1 MERIGV
7 KMDQIELQ
15 QTYEQA
21 LKLGKQAW
29 NQKVFKG
36 ESGYLRT
43 LDSML
48 KKGDIVTE
56 YPLGLVEVPI
66 HKIIGTYTHS
76 RSISFADNYMPIM
89 DIQSEFATKWMNL
102 YRYHIESGIADPIK
116 VYEYLNRFFVIEG
129 NKRVSVLKFVNGTTI
144 NGQVIRLVPKRNTE
158 DKTNTIYYEYIS
170 FYKETRINSIWFTEI
185 GRFTELLDYIKQ
197 YRQLIKDEESDK
209 LFLSNCYRPFRQMY
223 HELLDTQL
231 DITTGDAFLTFL
243 KIYGLPKEITPE
255 KHKNHIRN
263 VVNELKII
271 NLDENYVETDVVK
284 VAKRKRVFTSLTEL
298 VIPKKVIKIAF
309 VYAKSPTSS
318 GWTNAHEL
326 GRLHIENVF
335 KGQIQTQT
343 IENVPENER
352 AYDSFKA
359 LAQSGVDVIFST
371 SPTFLAPAL
380 KAAMEYRQ
388 VKFFHCAATHSYTA
402 LTLYYG
408 RIHEPRYILGMIAG
422 AMTQSNIIGYVAPYP
437 ISEVVSSINAFT
449 LGALA
454 VNPYVKVKALWT
466 NCWDSPSE
474 SKKVA
479 HTLQNLGADIIS
491 NEDLP
496 IPGDRTKE
504 YGVYRIQ
511 RESGE
516 KTHYAMAIWNW
527 GLFYEQV
534 IQSILNGYLKTMGD
548 NEVPINFWQGLNNG
562 IVDVLYSNRNMN
574 SSMKN
579 LIESVK
585 QSIVNKEF
593 NIFQGPLRDQK
604 GVLRAQAGEL
614 LDYDHIIHMDWLIE
628 GVEGEI
634 PDIKTLTPADPFSYM
649 QGLNN

>member
-1 MERIGV
+1 
-7 KMDQIELQ
+7 MDQIELQ
-15 QTYEQA
+15 QAYEQA

-48 KKGDIVTE
+48 QKGDIVTE
-56 YPLGLVEVPI
+56 YPLGLVEIPI
-66 HKIIGTYTHS
+66 HKIVGTYTHS

-89 DIQSEFATKWMNL
+89 DSKSEFALKWMNL
-102 YRYHIESGIADPIK
+102 YDYHIESGIADPIK

-144 NGQVIRLVPKRNTE
+144 NGQVIRLIPKRNPE
-158 DKTNTIYYEYIS
+158 DKTNTIYYEYID
-170 FYKETRINSIWFTEI
+170 FYKQTKINSIWFTEV

-197 YRQLIKDEESDK
+197 YRQMIQDEDSDK
-209 LFLSNCYRPFRQMY
+209 LFLSNCYRPFRQIY
-223 HELLDTQL
+223 HEFLDTKL
-231 DITTGDAFLTFL
+231 DITTGDAFLIFL
-243 KIYGLPKEITPE
+243 KIYGLPKEITSE
-255 KHKNHIRN
+255 KNRNQIRN

-271 NLDENYVETDVVK
+271 DLDENYVETDMMQ
-284 VAKRKRVFTSLTEL
+284 VARRKRVFSSLTEL
-298 VIPKKVIKIAF
+298 VIPKKIIKIAF
-309 VYAKSPTSS
+309 VYAKSSASS
-318 GWTNAHEL
+318 GWTYAHEL
-326 GRLHIENVF
+326 GRLHIENIF
-335 KGQIQTQT
+335 KGQIQTQK
-343 IENVPENER
+343 IENVPENEL
-352 AYDSFKA
+352 AYNIFKK
-359 LAQSGVDVIFST
+359 LAETGVDVIFST
-371 SPTFLAPAL
+371 NPTFLAPAL
-380 KAAMEYRQ
+380 KAAMEYHH
-388 VKFFHCAATHSYTA
+388 VKFFHCAATHSYKS

-422 AMTQSNIIGYVAPYP
+422 AMTQTNIIGYVAPYP

-466 NCWDSPSE
+466 NRWDNPKE

-479 HTLQNLGADIIS
+479 RTLQDLGADIIS

-496 IPGDRTKE
+496 IPGDITKE
-504 YGVYRIQ
+504 YGVYRIHH
-511 RESGE
+511 ENGK

-534 IQSILNGYLKTMGD
+534 IQNILNGSLKTMGD
-548 NEVPINFWQGLNNG
+548 NDVPINFWQGLNNG

-585 QSIVNKEF
+585 QSIVNNEF
-593 NIFQGPLRDQK
+593 NIFQGPIRDQN
-604 GVLRAQAGEL
+604 GVLKAKPGEL
-614 LDYDHIIHMDWLIE
+614 LDYDQIIHMDWLIE

-634 PDIKTLTPADPFSYM
+634 PDIKTLTPIDPFSYM

>member
-1 MERIGV
+1 
-7 KMDQIELQ
+7 MDQIELQ
-15 QTYEQA
+15 QAYEQA

-48 KKGDIVTE
+48 QKGDIVTE
-56 YPLGLVEVPI
+56 YPLGLVEIPI
-66 HKIIGTYTHS
+66 HKIVGTYTHS

-89 DIQSEFATKWMNL
+89 DSKSEFALKWMNL
-102 YRYHIESGIADPIK
+102 YDYHIESGIADPIK

-144 NGQVIRLVPKRNTE
+144 NGQVIRLIPKRNPE
-158 DKTNTIYYEYIS
+158 DKTNTIYYEYID
-170 FYKETRINSIWFTEI
+170 FYKQTKINSIWFTEV

-197 YRQLIKDEESDK
+197 YRQMIQDEDSDK
-209 LFLSNCYRPFRQMY
+209 LFLSNCYRPFRQIY
-223 HELLDTQL
+223 HEFLDTKL
-231 DITTGDAFLTFL
+231 DITTGDAFLIFL
-243 KIYGLPKEITPE
+243 KIYGLPKEITSE
-255 KHKNHIRN
+255 KNRNQIRN

-271 NLDENYVETDVVK
+271 DLDENYVETDMMQ
-284 VAKRKRVFTSLTEL
+284 VARRKRVFSSLTEL
-298 VIPKKVIKIAF
+298 VIPKKIIKIAF
-309 VYAKSPTSS
+309 VYAKSSASS
-318 GWTNAHEL
+318 GWTYAHEL
-326 GRLHIENVF
+326 GRLHIENIF
-335 KGQIQTQT
+335 KGQIQTQK
-343 IENVPENER
+343 IENVPENEL
-352 AYDSFKA
+352 AYNTFKK
-359 LAQSGVDVIFST
+359 LAETGVDVIFST
-371 SPTFLAPAL
+371 NPTFLAPAL
-380 KAAMEYRQ
+380 KAAMEYHH
-388 VKFFHCAATHSYTA
+388 VKFFHCAATHSYKS

-422 AMTQSNIIGYVAPYP
+422 AMTQTNIIGYVAPYP

-466 NCWDSPSE
+466 NRWDNPKE

-479 HTLQNLGADIIS
+479 RTLQDLGADIIS

-496 IPGDRTKE
+496 IPGDITKE
-504 YGVYRIQ
+504 YGVYRIHH
-511 RESGE
+511 ENGK

-534 IQSILNGYLKTMGD
+534 IQNILNGSLKTMGD
-548 NEVPINFWQGLNNG
+548 NDVPINFWQGLNNG

-585 QSIVNKEF
+585 QSIVNNEF
-593 NIFQGPLRDQK
+593 NIFQGPIRDQN
-604 GVLRAQAGEL
+604 GVLKAKPGEL
-614 LDYDHIIHMDWLIE
+614 LDYDQIIHMDWLIE

-634 PDIKTLTPADPFSYM
+634 PDIKTLTPIDPFSYM